1 MAWQDLDGHELIVDR
16 WPVGSGDNLQA
27 WDAADEYFLRRLR
40 EQAPPPGARV
50 VLVDDRWGALGVA
63 LSRWRPVSWGDS
75 HLGDLALTAN
85 LDRNGRGRDA
95 VPFVPSG
102 TMPAGPFNLALVRLP
117 KDLDCLDDTLR
128 RLRGAMVPGSTVLAG
143 GMIKH
148 TPTRA
153 WRLLERIIGTTV
165 TTPGWKK
172 ARLGAA
178 RCEAPALP
186 PQPVPASYSL
196 PADGLELHG
205 APGVF
210 GGGRLDGGAA
220 LLLRRLPATD
230 GPLAAADLG
239 CGDGVL
245 ALALARRCPLAKVL
259 GVDESHRAIACA
271 RANLARNFP
280 ASAEATRVHLSVGDG
295 LADVAPASLDL
306 VLCNPPFHQAFAV
319 ADVAAER
326 LFAQA
331 REALKAGGRLLV
343 VGNRHLGHHVKIER
357 LFGHCEPIDSDERFV
372 VVSAVRQT

>member
-1 MAWQDLDGHELIVDR
+1 MAWQDLDGHDLTIDR
-16 WPVGSGDNLQA
+16 WPVGAGGNLQA

-40 EQAPPPGARV
+40 EQPPPPGANV
-50 VLVDDRWGALGVA
+50 VLVDDPWGALGVA

-75 HLGDLALTAN
+75 HLGHLALRAN
-85 LDRNGRGRDA
+85 LERNGRGPDA
-95 VPFVPSG
+95 VPFVANE
-102 TMPAGPFNLALVRLP
+102 TMPAGPFDLALVRLP

-128 RLRGAMVPGSTVLAG
+128 RLRGAMAPGATVLAG

-153 WRLLERIIGTTV
+153 WRLLERIIGATV

-172 ARLGAA
+172 ARLGAS
-178 RCEAPALP
+178 RCDAPALP
-186 PQPVPASYSL
+186 PQPAPASYRL

-220 LLLRRLPATD
+220 LLLRRLPTTNA
-230 GPLAAADLG
+230 PLAAADLG

-245 ALALARRCPLAKVL
+245 ALALARRCPLARVL
-259 GVDESHRAIACA
+259 GVDESHRAVACA

-280 ASAEATRVHLSVGDG
+280 EPAEAARVCLGVGDG

-306 VLCNPPFHQAFAV
+306 VLCNPPFHQGFAV
-319 ADVAAER
+319 ADVAAAR

-331 REALKAGGRLLV
+331 RAALKVGGCLLV

-357 LFGHCEPIDSDERFV
+357 LFGQAEKVDGDERFV